1 MRTEPI
7 LRKAEFD
14 EKVKLYWL
22 LQGAWILFISFAG
35 WVLLP
40 FWFLGLGQWIGQRRY
55 DAMVAELGQ
64 RTLHFK
70 QGHLFRVEK
79 TVPLDKIQ
87 DVALVDGPLL
97 RKFGLSA
104 VRIETA
110 GGSSQAPDMVLA
122 GVVDAKGFRDAIL
135 VQRDVVTDMASGASA
150 GPTGS
155 VEGLLTEIRDILLRL
170 EARPG

>member
-1 MRTEPI
+1 MRTETV
-7 LRKAEFD
+7 LRKAQFD

-22 LQGAWILFISFAG
+22 LQGAWLLFVSMAG
-35 WVLLP
+35 WIVLP
-40 FWFLGLGQWIGQRRY
+40 FWFLGLGQWLAQRRY

-110 GGSSQAPDMVLA
+110 GGSSQAPDMVLS
-122 GVVDAKGFRDAIL
+122 GVVDAQGFRDDIL
-135 VQRDVVTDMASGASA
+135 EQRDVVTDNAGAA
-150 GPTGS
+150 GAPTGS
-155 VEGLLTEIRDILLRL
+155 VEELLTEIRDILLRL